1 MQADVEQV
9 LEEGATTI
17 MLRSLPSSTTTTSLM
32 RMLGQ
37 PFVGSCDFLY
47 LPRCTRQRHRIVEM
61 AFINFVDHSF
71 ARLAVRLFREAA
83 TMIQSWSRTRVSQA
97 RIQGLGPNLAYF
109 VLRFGEGAMREPD
122 APVVFVNGV
131 PASLEDQCA
140 TRITEEAI
148 RFARWVLEEESQ
160 PRRRDRDQNLRD
172 MSSQPPGERTD
183 AREEPEPIYVEP
195 TLREDEL
202 RELLRRQ
209 QERFGYAIF
218 RL

>member
-1 MQADVEQV
+1 MHIFIFSIFM
-9 LEEGATTI
+9 TI
-17 MLRSLPSSTTTTSLM
+17 RCPIYKYNTSSTAQ
-32 RMLGQ
+32 GGG
-37 PFVGSCDFLY
+37 GSFGK
-47 LPRCTRQRHRIVEM
+47 PTPK
-61 AFINFVDHSF
+61 
-71 ARLAVRLFREAA
+71 RLCS
-83 TMIQSWSRTRVSQA
+83 T
-97 RIQGLGPNLAYF
+97 GLGPNLAYF

-183 AREEPEPIYVEP
+183 AREEPEPSLDK
-195 TLREDEL
+195 T
-202 RELLRRQ
+202 Q
-209 QERFGYAIF
+209 SF
-218 RL
+218 